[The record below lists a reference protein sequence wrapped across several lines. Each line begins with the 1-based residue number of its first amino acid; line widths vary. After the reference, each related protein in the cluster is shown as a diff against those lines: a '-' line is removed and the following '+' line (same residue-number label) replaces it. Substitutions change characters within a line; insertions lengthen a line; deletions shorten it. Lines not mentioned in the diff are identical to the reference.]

1 MIFPIIYCFYAA
13 RTIAVSRSKPE
24 ALPGANRKQDPSVY
38 NTLWPHNLTGKG
50 SEKMD
55 RREAMRGLAIMF
67 GAELL
72 LPIRAAVAQGID
84 PVDLSG
90 ASLFPGDMR
99 EQTAAFAET
108 IIPET
113 DTPGAREAGVADFIE
128 FMLQEWYPDE
138 DRERFM
144 DGMAGL
150 QSFCR
155 ERHQQTFSELNG
167 EDQFNIVAALRDG
180 QAAGFEDGG
189 QAFFNHMKQLTI
201 FGYYTSEIGMTVE
214 RSYLPVPGKYDG
226 AYPYENVRT
235 LFTS

>member
-1 MIFPIIYCFYAA
+1 
-13 RTIAVSRSKPE
+13 
-24 ALPGANRKQDPSVY
+24 
-38 NTLWPHNLTGKG
+38 
-50 SEKMD
+50 MD

-90 ASLFPGDMR
+90 ASLFPADMR
-99 EQTAAFAET
+99 EQAAALAET

-128 FMLQEWYPDE
+128 FMLQEWYPEE

-144 DGMAGL
+144 DGVARL
-150 QSFCR
+150 KAHCR
-155 ERHQQTFSELNG
+155 ERYQQTFSELNG
-167 EDQFNIVAALRDG
+167 GDQFKIVASLRDG
-180 QAAGFEDGG
+180 QAEEFTDGG
-189 QAFFNHMKQLTI
+189 QAFFKHIKQLTI

-214 RSYLPVPGKYDG
+214 RKYLPVPGQYDG